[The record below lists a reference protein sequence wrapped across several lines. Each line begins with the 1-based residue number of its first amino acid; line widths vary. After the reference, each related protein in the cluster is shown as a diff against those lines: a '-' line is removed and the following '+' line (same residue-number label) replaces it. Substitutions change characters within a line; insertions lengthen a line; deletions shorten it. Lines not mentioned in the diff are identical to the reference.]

1 MIEGGAASVM
11 QAASI
16 NEGRWAHTMAGDHEY
31 EQCIKVF
38 FFLLF
43 YATWDASFLF
53 HFYYLIMDLMLN
65 GDFLFYHFTYF
76 FRLP

>member
-38 FFLLF
+38 FFCIFMLLGMLAF
-43 YATWDASFLF
+43 YFTFAT
-53 HFYYLIMDLMLN
+53 
-65 GDFLFYHFTYF
+65 
-76 FRLP
+76 